1 MEFKKFDSI
10 PRLSKDMVITE
21 KVDGTNAC
29 VVVMEDGT
37 IFAQSRNKIITP
49 TDDNHG
55 FAKWVESNKEE
66 LLKLGVGYHFG
77 EWYGCGIQRWYEL
90 KEKCFALFFY
100 RWEWEIPDCCGFVPE
115 LYRGIFDT
123 VKIQEVMDELYESGS
138 KIAPGF
144 RNPEWVVIYHTGAGI
159 VFKRTFEN
167 DEGKWSKK

>member
-77 EWYGCGIQRWYEL
+77 EWYGCGIQR
-90 KEKCFALFFY
+90 
-100 RWEWEIPDCCGFVPE
+100 
-115 LYRGIFDT
+115 
-123 VKIQEVMDELYESGS
+123 
-138 KIAPGF
+138 
-144 RNPEWVVIYHTGAGI
+144 
-159 VFKRTFEN
+159 
-167 DEGKWSKK
+167 